1 MGMGLSPHA
10 HHFFCIIEI
19 VNWQQNSLKNGLRVI
34 TIHRPGTRTVATRFF
49 VRAGSRYDGEHPG
62 LAHMLEHMLF
72 KGTQQ
77 RTSQEI
83 FKNIEA
89 RGGEINA
96 HTTREYISLHTVT
109 LAEDLPLALDLLAE
123 ICLHPKFSQEAFLS
137 EKLVVLGE
145 LEGSRDQ
152 SSVLY
157 DLFLENL
164 WQNSPL
170 CKPITGTVEGL
181 QDLEIES
188 LHHFYKQRF
197 VSGNSMLVIC
207 GDAQPDQALTLA
219 RGAFNDFPAGPEHPP
234 DPIEETVLNT
244 PSGAHLERDTQR
256 TYMLLGVP
264 AVGLKHPH
272 RSAMKIIELVL
283 GMGASGRLY
292 QRLREELGLVY
303 NVNAVSTVYE
313 DCGYLAIHAVCAPE
327 NQTVVQDAIL
337 DEWVDLRE
345 NGISE
350 DELQDAKGN
359 YAGTLARRF
368 ETNLSVA
375 GIFGIEGLLYQV
387 EPFEQAIARI
397 NAVTRKGVREAA
409 QKYLNEDGYVL
420 VTVGSQQKS

>member
-1 MGMGLSPHA
+1 M
-10 HHFFCIIEI
+10 
-19 VNWQQNSLKNGLRVI
+19 I
-34 TIHRPGTRTVATRFF
+34 TIHRPGTRTVACRFF
-49 VRAGSRYDGEHPG
+49 ARAGSRYDSKHPG

-72 KGTQQ
+72 KGTQT

-83 FKNIEA
+83 FSSIEA

-96 HTTREYISLHTVT
+96 HTTREYVSLHAVT

-123 ICLHPKFSQEAFLS
+123 ICTLPKFSQEEFLN

-164 WQNSPL
+164 WQALPL
-170 CKPITGTVEGL
+170 RNPITGTVEGL
-181 QDLEIES
+181 RGIE
-188 LHHFYKQRF
+188 LDDVRDFYQQRF
-197 VSGNSMLVIC
+197 VSGNSILVIC
-207 GDAQPDQALTLA
+207 GDVQPDEAQALA
-219 RGAFNDFPAGPEHPP
+219 RSTFNQFPAGSEQTP
-234 DPIEETVLNT
+234 DPFESKVRNT

-264 AVGLKHPH
+264 TVGLSHPN
-272 RSAMKIIELVL
+272 RSVLKIIELVL

-292 QRLREELGLVY
+292 QRLRDELGVVY
-303 NVNAVSTVYE
+303 NINAVSSVYE

-327 NQTVVQDAIL
+327 NQTLVQDTVL

-350 DELQDAKGN
+350 EELSAAKGN

-387 EPFEQAIARI
+387 EPFEGAITRI
-397 NAVTRKGVREAA
+397 NGVTREGV
-409 QKYLNEDGYVL
+409 
-420 VTVGSQQKS
+420 